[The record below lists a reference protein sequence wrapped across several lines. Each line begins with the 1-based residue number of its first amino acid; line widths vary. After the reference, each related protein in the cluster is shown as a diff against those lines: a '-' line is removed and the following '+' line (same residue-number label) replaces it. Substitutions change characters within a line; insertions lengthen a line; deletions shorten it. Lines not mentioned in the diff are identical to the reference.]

1 MEKNIYVINHDG
13 KEYISVKLNHFA
25 EHQKPTQHCKSN
37 VSPEKDEHVALR
49 EEGTKSSVRAA
60 KCHGKFV
67 HVV

>member
-49 EEGTKSSVRAA
+49 E
-60 KCHGKFV
+60 
-67 HVV
+67 